1 MPTWQAVH
9 GGTSVPFSPVNPSLH
24 TQALEV
30 LLPAGDVDPAGH
42 GEHSPAPGVSLNVPG
57 LQFAQDA
64 SPAMSLNV
72 PGWQD
77 WHEPPF
83 RPEYPGRH
91 TQSVIW
97 ELASSEVE
105 LSGHVSQGESPAKL
119 LYVPAAQ
126 AWHSPPSGPAYPLLH
141 TQAMMDGLAEGEL
154 AWAGQRVQADDPA
167 WSSYKPA
174 AQGKHAEL
182 PVTFL

>member
-1 MPTWQAVH
+1 M
-9 GGTSVPFSPVNPSLH
+9 
-24 TQALEV
+24 
-30 LLPAGDVDPAGH
+30 
-42 GEHSPAPGVSLNVPG
+42 
-57 LQFAQDA
+57 
-64 SPAMSLNV
+64 
-72 PGWQD
+72 
-77 WHEPPF
+77 
-83 RPEYPGRH
+83 
-91 TQSVIW
+91 IW